1 MMSERGIERLNVVE
15 MLLNDKRSLATK
27 RAYRADL
34 EDFFGEAT
42 PEKVEAF
49 LSLATVEMNY
59 QVTLFKSRLI
69 SEGKS
74 EATVNRRLAAVKS
87 LVKFSRMIGATAGE
101 VGVAGEKVK
110 TYRDTKGVGTDG
122 MKGILSVIDRS
133 TTRGKRDYAVMR
145 LFWENALRRGEI
157 EKLDLADFD
166 GTRLAILGKGR
177 GTQKEWIE
185 LSAKAIDALNEW
197 IDVRGSQPGA
207 LFVSLDNRTSGHR
220 LTGKSLERLV
230 AGYAVDA
237 GIERKVT
244 PHRLRHTS
252 ITAALE
258 ELNGDT
264 RAAQT
269 FSRHAKIETLMIY
282 DDHRKNCQGKATS
295 ALSALI

>member
-1 MMSERGIERLNVVE
+1 MMSERGIERLNVIE
-15 MLLNDKRSLATK
+15 MLLNDKRSRATK

-49 LSLATVEMNY
+49 LSLATVDMNY

-69 SEGKS
+69 AEGKS

-101 VGVAGEKVK
+101 VGVSGEKVK

-122 MKGILSVIDRS
+122 MKDILTVIDRS
-133 TTRGKRDYAVMR
+133 TSRGKRDYAIMR

-157 EKLDLADFD
+157 EKLDLSDFD
-166 GTRLAILGKGR
+166 GTRLSILGKGR

-185 LSAKAIDALNEW
+185 LSPKAIDALNEW
-197 IDVRGSQPGA
+197 IAVRGSQPGA
-207 LFVSLDNRTSGHR
+207 LFVSLDNRTAGHR
-220 LTGKSLERLV
+220 LTGKSLERIV
-230 AGYAVDA
+230 AGYAKAA
-237 GIERKVT
+237 GIERKVS
-244 PHRLRHTS
+244 PHRLRHTA

-258 ELNGDT
+258 TLNGDT

-269 FSRHAKIETLMIY
+269 FSRHAKLETLMIY
-282 DDHRKNCQGKATS
+282 DDHRKNYQGKATS

>member
-1 MMSERGIERLNVVE
+1 MSERGIERLNVIE

-34 EDFFGEAT
+34 EDFFNGAT
-42 PEKVEAF
+42 PEKVEGF
-49 LSLATVEMNY
+49 LELSTANMN
-59 QVTLFKSRLI
+59 VRVSLFKSRLI

-74 EATVNRRLAAVKS
+74 EATINRRLAAVKS
-87 LVKFSRMIGATAGE
+87 LVKFSRMIGATSGE
-101 VGVAGEKVK
+101 VGVSGEKVK

-122 MKGILSVIDRS
+122 MKDILTVIDRS
-133 TTRGKRDYAVMR
+133 TAKGKRDYAVMR

-166 GTRLAILGKGR
+166 GARLSILGKGR
-177 GTQKEWIE
+177 GSQKEWIE
-185 LSAKAIDALNEW
+185 LSTKAITALTEW
-197 IDVRGSQPGA
+197 IEVRGSQPGA
-207 LFVSLDNRTSGHR
+207 LFVSLDNRTAGHR

-230 AGYAVDA
+230 SSYAKDA

-282 DDHRKNCQGKATS
+282 DDHRKNYQGQATN
-295 ALSALI
+295 ALAALI

>member
-1 MMSERGIERLNVVE
+1 MTERGIQKANVVE
-15 MLLNDKRSLATK
+15 MLLNDKRSTSTK
-27 RAYRADL
+27 RAYAADL
-34 EDFFGEAT
+34 EDFFGGAT
-42 PEKVEAF
+42 VEKVDAF
-49 LSLATVEMNY
+49 LSLATAEMNY

-69 SEGKS
+69 GEGKS

-110 TYRDTKGVGTDG
+110 AYRDTKGVGVDG

-133 TTRGKRDYAVMR
+133 TAGGKRDYAIIR

-157 EKLDLADFD
+157 EKLDLSDFD
-166 GTRLAILGKGR
+166 GTRLSILGKGR

-185 LSAKAIDALNEW
+185 LSTKAIDALNEW
-197 IDVRGSQPGA
+197 IAARGTQPGA
-207 LFVSLDNRTSGHR
+207 LFVSLDNRTAGHR
-220 LTGKSLERLV
+220 LTGKSLERIV
-230 AGYAVDA
+230 SHYAEAA
-237 GIERKVT
+237 GIERKVS

-264 RAAQT
+264 RAVQT

-282 DDHRKNCQGKATS
+282 DDHRKNYQGKATS

>member
-1 MMSERGIERLNVVE
+1 MTERGIQKANVVE
-15 MLLNDKRSLATK
+15 MLLNDKRSTSTK
-27 RAYRADL
+27 RAYAADL
-34 EDFFGEAT
+34 EDFFGGAT
-42 PEKVEAF
+42 VEKVDAF

-69 SEGKS
+69 GEGKS

-110 TYRDTKGVGTDG
+110 AYRDTKGVGVDG
-122 MKGILSVIDRS
+122 MKDILSVIDRS
-133 TTRGKRDYAVMR
+133 TAGGKRDYAIMR

-157 EKLDLADFD
+157 EKLDLSDFN
-166 GTRLAILGKGR
+166 GTRLSILGKGR

-185 LSAKAIDALNEW
+185 LSPKAIDALNEW
-197 IDVRGSQPGA
+197 IAVRDTQPGA
-207 LFVSLDNRTSGHR
+207 LFVSLDNRTAGHR
-220 LTGKSLERLV
+220 LTGKSLERIV
-230 AGYAVDA
+230 SRYAEAA
-237 GIERKVT
+237 GIERKVS

-264 RAAQT
+264 RAVQT

-282 DDHRKNCQGKATS
+282 DDHRKNYQGKATS

>member
-1 MMSERGIERLNVVE
+1 MSERGIERLNVIE

-34 EDFFGEAT
+34 EDFFNGAT
-42 PEKVEAF
+42 PEKVEGF
-49 LSLATVEMNY
+49 LELSTANMN
-59 QVTLFKSRLI
+59 VRVSLFKSRLI

-74 EATVNRRLAAVKS
+74 EATINRRLAAVKS
-87 LVKFSRMIGATAGE
+87 LVKFSRMIGATTSE
-101 VGVAGEKVK
+101 VGVSGEKVK

-122 MKGILSVIDRS
+122 MKDILTVIDRS
-133 TTRGKRDYAVMR
+133 TAKGKRDYAVMR

-166 GTRLAILGKGR
+166 GARLSILGKGR
-177 GTQKEWIE
+177 GSQKEWIE
-185 LSAKAIDALNEW
+185 LSTKAITALTEW
-197 IDVRGSQPGA
+197 IEVRGSQPGA
-207 LFVSLDNRTSGHR
+207 LFVSLDNRTAGHR

-230 AGYAVDA
+230 SSYAKDA

-282 DDHRKNCQGKATS
+282 DDHRKNYQGQATN
-295 ALSALI
+295 ALAALI

>member
-1 MMSERGIERLNVVE
+1 
-15 MLLNDKRSLATK
+15 
-27 RAYRADL
+27 
-34 EDFFGEAT
+34 
-42 PEKVEAF
+42 
-49 LSLATVEMNY
+49 
-59 QVTLFKSRLI
+59 
-69 SEGKS
+69 
-74 EATVNRRLAAVKS
+74 
-87 LVKFSRMIGATAGE
+87 
-101 VGVAGEKVK
+101 
-110 TYRDTKGVGTDG
+110 
-122 MKGILSVIDRS
+122 
-133 TTRGKRDYAVMR
+133 MR

-166 GTRLAILGKGR
+166 GSRIAILGKGR

-207 LFVSLDNRTSGHR
+207 LFVSLDNRTAGHR

>member
-1 MMSERGIERLNVVE
+1 
-15 MLLNDKRSLATK
+15 
-27 RAYRADL
+27 
-34 EDFFGEAT
+34 DFFGEAT

-49 LSLATVEMNY
+49 LSLATVDMNY

-87 LVKFSRMIGATAGE
+87 LVRFSRMIGATSGE
-101 VGVAGEKVK
+101 VGVSGEKVK

-122 MKGILSVIDRS
+122 MKDILTVIDRS
-133 TTRGKRDYAVMR
+133 TSRGKRDYAVMR

-157 EKLDLADFD
+157 EKLDLSDFD
-166 GTRLAILGKGR
+166 GTRLAVLGKGR

-185 LSAKAIDALNEW
+185 LSPKAIDALNEW

-207 LFVSLDNRTSGHR
+207 LFVSLDNRTAGHR
-220 LTGKSLERLV
+220 LTGKSLERIV
-230 AGYAVDA
+230 AGYAKAA
-237 GIERKVT
+237 GIERKVS
-244 PHRLRHTS
+244 PHRLRHTA

-258 ELNGDT
+258 TLNGDT

-269 FSRHAKIETLMIY
+269 FSRHAKLETLMIY
-282 DDHRKNCQGKATS
+282 DDHRKNYQGKATS